1 MEVEGSFFIYFYFYF
16 LFLALRGR
24 ARGSFRPK
32 KPPRLP
38 DKEELRVL
46 RAVVGEV
53 DAARRLDKQVQL
65 CVYEAFSY

>member
-1 MEVEGSFFIYFYFYF
+1 MEVEGFFFIYFYFY

-24 ARGSFRPK
+24 ARGSVRPK

-65 CVYEAFSY
+65 CVYEALSY